1 MSWRFLHQ
9 DRETRQRTD
18 YYYDADNDRDVLR
31 YSEDV
36 EPQLEA
42 NKKLASAWDGW
53 SGSREM
59 RLAARIP
66 PSVIYEWFNKYG
78 VRAWDKNHAAAVRRL
93 LNSNEYRYLRIG
105 HFII

>member
-1 MSWRFLHQ
+1 
-9 DRETRQRTD
+9 
-18 YYYDADNDRDVLR
+18 
-31 YSEDV
+31 
-36 EPQLEA
+36 
-42 NKKLASAWDGW
+42 
-53 SGSREM
+53 M

-66 PSVIYEWFNKYG
+66 PSVIYEWLNKYG